1 MAASPASIRW
11 RTFSASR
18 IFNAATASVRGERLR
33 AGEVEL
39 DRLPGLA
46 GTDVDGERR
55 AGRTLEEDCF
65 VLDALG
71 AEHEAGERLVDH
83 NLLAGD
89 GRLGEVDRRS
99 CVSGREVL
107 VAREDEVE
115 HDAGRGVAARRAA
128 SRRVDERRSA
138 DEIRRTACRCAREKR
153 KP

>member
-11 RTFSASR
+11 RTCSASTAD
-18 IFNAATASVRGERLR
+18 NAATASVRGARLR

-46 GTDVDGERR
+46 GTDVER
-55 AGRTLEEDCF
+55 AGRVLEEDRL

-71 AEHEAGERLVDH
+71 AEHEAGERLVNDD
-83 NLLAGD
+83 LLAGD
-89 GRLGEVDRRS
+89 ARLGEVDRRS

-107 VAREDEVE
+107 LAREDEVE
-115 HDAGRGVAARRAA
+115 HDAGRGVAVRRAA

-138 DEIRRTACRCAREKR
+138 DEIVGQLAGAPEKR

>member
-11 RTFSASR
+11 RTCSASTAD
-18 IFNAATASVRGERLR
+18 NAAIASVRGARLR

-55 AGRTLEEDCF
+55 AGRVLEEDRL

-71 AEHEAGERLVDH
+71 AEHEAGERLVNDD
-83 NLLAGD
+83 LRSGD
-89 GRLGEVDRRS
+89 ARLGEVDRRS

-107 VAREDEVE
+107 LAREDEVE
-115 HDAGRGVAARRAA
+115 HDAGRGVAGRRA
-128 SRRVDERRSA
+128 
-138 DEIRRTACRCAREKR
+138 R
-153 KP
+153 KT